1 MRVAIERL
9 VPRALIA
16 IALTALLAGGVA
28 WALGKSELA
37 DWIWAAGTLPVIVGL
52 IVSIVRDL
60 LAGRFGVD
68 AVALLSM
75 VGALALWQNLAAI
88 VVAVMYAGGNS
99 LEEFAVSRA
108 ERSLKSLI
116 EHAPRVAHRETAGRV
131 DDVPVAEVAIGDRLL
146 VRAGE
151 VVPVDGLLTDA
162 DAILDESAL
171 TGEPI
176 PVMRRQGEAIR
187 SGAVNSGQ
195 TLSLQATATEGES
208 TYAGIVRM
216 ASAAQT
222 AKAPTIRTADR
233 FALLLLP
240 ASLALAGG
248 AWAFSGDPV
257 RALAVLV
264 AATPCPLILAA
275 PVAYIAGV
283 ARAAQHGVLMKGGL
297 ALEALARTRTAV
309 FDKTG
314 TLTVGGARLLRIE
327 TTPGWSADETLQAAG
342 SLEQASQHPIA
353 AAIVTAA
360 RERGLDLSTPSD
372 VREAMG
378 SGLEGIVAGRR
389 IRAGSH
395 DFVFGGPPDPWARRI
410 LRQASVRSALVVFVA
425 VDEAPSGAILLADQ
439 LRRDAPRAIQGLRA
453 AGVSRII
460 MLTGDRAETAEAI
473 GAALDLDSVLSDRA
487 PLDKVAAV
495 STEQGLQPTLM
506 VGDGVNDA
514 PALAAAQVGIAM
526 GARGASAS
534 SEAADV
540 VVLVDEIDRVA
551 DAVLIA
557 QRTYG
562 IAFQSMAG
570 GMTLSG
576 VAMIAAAFG
585 WLTPIAGALT
595 QEAVDVA
602 VILNALRALGS
613 GRRWRRAALPA
624 SDAKALREEHVKL
637 EASLD
642 RLRDIV
648 AKLDTAEPRMGV
660 QLIHEANAIVSND
673 LVAHERTDETKVYPR
688 LRRSLAS
695 GYGLA
700 AMSRV
705 HRELLHLA
713 HLLSRLSEGLSDGDA
728 DTMTLRDG
736 QRIVESI
743 ETIAR
748 IHNAQE
754 EDIYEQAAER

>member
-1 MRVAIERL
+1 MNLALDRL
-9 VPRALIA
+9 LPRALIA
-16 IALTALLAGGVA
+16 IALTALSIGGVA
-28 WALGKSELA
+28 WALGKPELA
-37 DWIWAAGTLPVIVGL
+37 DWVWAAGAVPVIVGL
-52 IVSIVRDL
+52 MVSIVRDL

-88 VVAVMYAGGNS
+88 VVAVMYAGGNA
-99 LEEFAVSRA
+99 LEEFAISRA
-108 ERSLKSLI
+108 ERDLRSLI
-116 EHAPRVAHRETAGRV
+116 DRAPRVAHRETAGRV
-131 DDVPVAEVAIGDRLL
+131 DDVPVAKVAIGDRLL

-151 VVPVDGLLTDA
+151 VVPVDGLLTDS
-162 DAILDESAL
+162 DAVLDESAL

-176 PVMRRQGEAIR
+176 PAMRRQGEAVR
-187 SGAVNSGQ
+187 SGAVNAGQ
-195 TLSLQATATEGES
+195 TFSLQATATEGES

-240 ASLALAGG
+240 TSLTLAGV
-248 AWAFSGDPV
+248 AWAFSGDPI

-283 ARAAQHGVLMKGGL
+283 ARAARRGVLMKGGF

-314 TLTVGGARLLRIE
+314 TLTVGGARILRIE
-327 TTPGWSADETLQAAG
+327 TAPGWSVDETLRVVG
-342 SLEQASQHPIA
+342 SLEQASQHPVA
-353 AAIVTAA
+353 SSIVAAA
-360 RERGLDLSTPSD
+360 RERGLELKTPSD

-378 SGLEGIVAGRR
+378 SGLEGNVSGQRV
-389 IRAGSH
+389 RAGAH
-395 DFVFGGPPDPWARRI
+395 EFVFGRPPDPWARRI
-410 LRQASVRSALVVFVA
+410 LRQASVRSALAVFVA
-425 VDEAPSGAILLADQ
+425 AEKAPAGAILLADQ

-453 AGVSRII
+453 AGVSRIV

-473 GAALDLDSVLSDRA
+473 GAALDLDSVLSDRDPA
-487 PLDKVAAV
+487 DKVAAV
-495 STEQGLQPTLM
+495 TVERELQPTLM

-514 PALAAAQVGIAM
+514 PALAAAQVGVAM

-540 VVLVDEIDRVA
+540 VILVDEIDRVA
-551 DAVLIA
+551 DAVRIA
-557 QRTYG
+557 RRTYG
-562 IAFQSMAG
+562 IALQSMAG

-585 WLTPIAGALT
+585 WLTPVAGALT
-595 QEAVDVA
+595 QEAIDVA

-613 GRRWRRAALPA
+613 GRRWRRATLPT
-624 SDAKALREEHVKL
+624 SDAKALRAEHVKL

-648 AKLDTAEPRMGV
+648 AALEVAEPPAGV
-660 QLIHEANAIVSND
+660 ELMREANGIVSNQ

-713 HLLSRLSEGLSDGDA
+713 HLLSRLSEGLSKSEADA
-728 DTMTLRDG
+728 MTLRDG
-736 QRIVESI
+736 QRIIESI

-754 EDIYEQAAER
+754 EDIYEHAAAG

>member
-1 MRVAIERL
+1 MNLALYRL
-9 VPRALIA
+9 LPRALIA
-16 IALTALLAGGVA
+16 IALTALSLGGVA
-28 WALGKSELA
+28 WALGKPELA
-37 DWIWAAGTLPVIVGL
+37 DWVWAAGAVPVIVGL
-52 IVSIVRDL
+52 MASIVRDL

-68 AVALLSM
+68 AVALLSL
-75 VGALALWQNLAAI
+75 VGALALRQNLAAI
-88 VVAVMYAGGNS
+88 VVAVMYAGGNA
-99 LEEFAVSRA
+99 LEEFAISRA
-108 ERSLKSLI
+108 ERDLRSLI
-116 EHAPRVAHRETAGRV
+116 DRAPRVAHRETAGGV
-131 DDVPVAEVAIGDRLL
+131 DDVPVAEVALGDRLL

-151 VVPVDGLLTDA
+151 VVPVDGLVTDS
-162 DAILDESAL
+162 DAVLDESAL
-171 TGEPI
+171 SGEPI
-176 PVMRRQGEAIR
+176 PVIRRQGEALR
-187 SGAVNSGQ
+187 SGAVNAGQ
-195 TLSLQATATEGES
+195 TFSLQATATEGDS

-240 ASLALAGG
+240 TSLALAGV

-283 ARAAQHGVLMKGGL
+283 ARAARRGVLMKGGF

-314 TLTVGGARLLRIE
+314 TLTVGGARVLRIE
-327 TTPGWSADETLQAAG
+327 TTPGWSADETLRVLG
-342 SLEQASQHPIA
+342 SLEQASQHPVA
-353 AAIVTAA
+353 AAIVAAA
-360 RERGLDLSTPSD
+360 RERRLALKTPSD
-372 VREAMG
+372 VRETMG
-378 SGLEGIVAGRR
+378 SGLEGTISGRR
-389 IRAGSH
+389 VRAGAH
-395 DFVFGGPPDPWARRI
+395 EFVFGRPPDPWARRI
-410 LRQASVRSALVVFVA
+410 LRQASVRSALAVFVA
-425 VDEAPSGAILLADQ
+425 AAGAPAGAILLADQ

-453 AGVSRII
+453 AGVSRIV

-473 GAALDLDSVLSDRA
+473 GAALDLDSVLSDRDPA
-487 PLDKVAAV
+487 DKVAAV
-495 STEQGLQPTLM
+495 AVEQGLQPTLM

-514 PALAAAQVGIAM
+514 PALAAAQVGVAM

-551 DAVLIA
+551 DAVRIA
-557 QRTYG
+557 RRTYG

-585 WLTPIAGALT
+585 WLIPVAGALT
-595 QEAVDVA
+595 QEAIDVA

-613 GRRWRRAALPA
+613 GRRWRRATLPT

-637 EASLD
+637 EMSLD

-648 AKLDTAEPRMGV
+648 AALEVAEPRAGV
-660 QLIHEANAIVSND
+660 ELMREANAIVSNE
-673 LVAHERTDETKVYPR
+673 LVAHERADEMKVYPT
-688 LRRSLAS
+688 LRRWLAS

-713 HLLSRLSEGLSDGDA
+713 HLLSRLSEGLSESDA
-728 DTMTLRDG
+728 DPMTLRDG
-736 QRIVESI
+736 QRIIESI

-754 EDIYEQAAER
+754 EDIYEHAAAG